1 MIARSSIGVEL
12 LRKMGWKDGQG
23 VGPRLKRKQPK
34 QNTGDERRYNRCFV
48 LAEVPCLGCR
58 SGKYDLIC

>member
-1 MIARSSIGVEL
+1 VIARSSIGVEL

-34 QNTGDERRYNRCFV
+34 QKTGNERRYHRYFV
-48 LAEVPCLGCR
+48 LAEVPFLGFR
-58 SGKYDLIC
+58 SG